1 MDIKPI
7 QIDQLRIPKLESQIL
22 PPPIVS
28 SLSPPVTVN
37 IGLPIVDIPGC
48 VEARSTSNE
57 GNSTIFGDDPNGVVT
72 LCSSGVP
79 SFDPL
84 NFEPEQIIL
93 TGPAE
98 PPPVQPPPKPA
109 PLPQPPKVEPPQLP
123 QVTCPTPAQEAK
135 EPVGTYVNGYRDVV
149 VAYQL
154 IGNECVQLTESVPI
168 PQQVVAGL
176 PSGGQ
181 VASVGGIAVIAT
193 TSALLAK
200 PLADML
206 LKVVKPTVKKVIKKI
221 ASIRGKKTPIESVKD
236 RRDQQ
241 RIRSHA
247 IRKLKGKE

>member
-7 QIDQLRIPKLESQIL
+7 QIRQLRIPKLESQIL

-28 SLSPPVTVN
+28 TLDSPVTVN
-37 IGLPIVDIPGC
+37 IGLPIVDMPGC
-48 VEARSTSNE
+48 VEARNDNNGSKA
-57 GNSTIFGDDPNGVVT
+57 IFGDDPKGVVT
-72 LCSSGVP
+72 LCGPGVP
-79 SFDPL
+79 SYDPI
-84 NFEPEQIIL
+84 NYEPEQMIL

-98 PPPVQPPPKPA
+98 TPPVEPPPKTPPVKTPEVPPPPPPPPA
-109 PLPQPPKVEPPQLP
+109 Q
-123 QVTCPTPAQEAK
+123 CPTPAQEAK
-135 EPVGTYVNGYRDVV
+135 EPVGTLVNGFRERVVGYRLLGKECIQDTEPVSIPD
-149 VAYQL
+149 QI
-154 IGNECVQLTESVPI
+154 IG
-168 PQQVVAGL
+168 GL

-181 VASVGGIAVIAT
+181 VVQVGSVAVIAT

-200 PLADML
+200 PLADLL

-221 ASIRGKKTPIESVKD
+221 AAIRGKKTTVESVKD

>member
-7 QIDQLRIPKLESQIL
+7 QIRQLRIPKLESQIL

-28 SLSPPVTVN
+28 TLDSPVTVN
-37 IGLPIVDIPGC
+37 IGLPIVDMPGC
-48 VEARSTSNE
+48 VEARNDNNGSKA
-57 GNSTIFGDDPNGVVT
+57 IFGDDPKGVVT
-72 LCSSGVP
+72 LCGPGVP
-79 SFDPL
+79 SYDPI
-84 NFEPEQIIL
+84 NYEPEQMIL

-98 PPPVQPPPKPA
+98 TPP
-109 PLPQPPKVEPPQLP
+109 VEPPPETPPIKTPEVPPPPPPPPAQ
-123 QVTCPTPAQEAK
+123 CPTPAQEAK
-135 EPVGTYVNGYRDVV
+135 EPIGTLVNGFRERVVGYRLLGKECIQDTDPVPIQV
-149 VAYQL
+149 QL
-154 IGNECVQLTESVPI
+154 IE
-168 PQQVVAGL
+168 GL

-181 VASVGGIAVIAT
+181 VVQVGGVAVIAT

-200 PLADML
+200 PLADLL

-221 ASIRGKKTPIESVKD
+221 AAIRGKKTTVESVKD

>member
-7 QIDQLRIPKLESQIL
+7 QIRQLRIPKLESQIL

-28 SLSPPVTVN
+28 TLDSPVTVN
-37 IGLPIVDIPGC
+37 IGLPIVDMPGC
-48 VEARSTSNE
+48 VEARNDNNGSQE
-57 GNSTIFGDDPNGVVT
+57 IFGDDPKGVVT
-72 LCSSGVP
+72 LCGPGVP
-79 SFDPL
+79 SYDPI
-84 NFEPEQIIL
+84 NYEPEQMIL

-98 PPPVQPPPKPA
+98 TPP
-109 PLPQPPKVEPPQLP
+109 VEPPPETPPIKTPEVPPPPPPPPAQ
-123 QVTCPTPAQEAK
+123 CPTPAQEAK
-135 EPVGTYVNGYRDVV
+135 EPVGTLVNGFRERVVGYRLLGKECIQDTEPVSIPD
-149 VAYQL
+149 QI
-154 IGNECVQLTESVPI
+154 IG
-168 PQQVVAGL
+168 GL

-181 VASVGGIAVIAT
+181 VVQVGGVAVIAT

-200 PLADML
+200 PLADLL

-221 ASIRGKKTPIESVKD
+221 AAIRGKKTIVESVKD